1 MLKDNSGFFF
11 IIASYGLPN
20 KIVKETKI
28 KEGEGN
34 AGLAIKERSAIFM
47 KKIKLSKDTFE
58 NRYKTDSFISYP
70 IEDGGEIVGLL
81 NLTDKKYDVYLS
93 EKDLE
98 AIVPTIERIKFV
110 IKELKNRFRNV

>member
-11 IIASYGLPN
+11 IIASHGLPN

-34 AGLAIKERSAIFM
+34 AGLAIKEKSAIFM

-70 IEDGGEIVGLL
+70 IEDCGEIVGLL

-98 AIVPTIERIKFV
+98 AIVP
-110 IKELKNRFRNV
+110 NRKDKICD